1 MKINH
6 TYRNKTC
13 TDTHTCR
20 SWSWEKLAGRP
31 SLKLLLEILTYW
43 SCESVVI
50 SAGTGPV
57 KLLQSREMVT
67 RFVRRPNSGDKV
79 PVRFILDKFKPT
91 TMLKEEE
98 EEEEEGF
105 PHVTPVHRHGSLVE
119 AFTTTFQSPR
129 WFCGSV
135 MVALR
140 ATSARAS
147 SFEPA
152 LSCKREKTWVR
163 RTRIN
168 NWPKLL
174 LSFII
179 IPSTILSLS
188 SSGLNL
194 GSTLEAQKLLILRNN
209 SRALNDLT
217 AGGQLS
223 MVIQNP

>member
-1 MKINH
+1 M
-6 TYRNKTC
+6 
-13 TDTHTCR
+13 
-20 SWSWEKLAGRP
+20 
-31 SLKLLLEILTYW
+31 
-43 SCESVVI
+43 VI

-57 KLLQSREMVT
+57 KLLQSTEMVT
-67 RFVRRPNSGDKV
+67 RFLRRPNSGDKV
-79 PVRFILDKFKPT
+79 PVRFILDKFKLT

-98 EEEEEGF
+98 EEDEF

-147 SFEPA
+147 SLEPA

-188 SSGLNL
+188 SDLNL
-194 GSTLEAQKLLILRNN
+194 SRHFRSSEFIDPEEKLKF
-209 SRALNDLT
+209 
-217 AGGQLS
+217 
-223 MVIQNP
+223 

>member
-1 MKINH
+1 
-6 TYRNKTC
+6 
-13 TDTHTCR
+13 
-20 SWSWEKLAGRP
+20 
-31 SLKLLLEILTYW
+31 
-43 SCESVVI
+43 
-50 SAGTGPV
+50 
-57 KLLQSREMVT
+57 
-67 RFVRRPNSGDKV
+67 V

-98 EEEEEGF
+98 EEEDEF

-147 SFEPA
+147 SFEAA

-163 RTRIN
+163 RTRIIN

-188 SSGLNL
+188 
-194 GSTLEAQKLLILRNN
+194 
-209 SRALNDLT
+209 
-217 AGGQLS
+217 
-223 MVIQNP
+223 